1 MTLTAGPAKGLIRGR
16 TVDKLLMTMRQAPIG
31 FVRMLL
37 PRDFGYTLLQSTA
50 ASEGTYDAI
59 RERLEG
65 AVLRATEGGRL

>member
-1 MTLTAGPAKGLIRGR
+1 
-16 TVDKLLMTMRQAPIG
+16 
-31 FVRMLL
+31 MLL